1 VSDYLQA
8 LVERARGEARSV
20 RPLLPPRFAPAPP
33 AEELEVD
40 VEVPAAPR
48 RAAPEAPASPE
59 APATSTPAPVAGTTR
74 GVVPRTLAPPRPA
87 AADPEPRVESRRP
100 PAADT
105 AEQPGSAEPAHV
117 ATLLQVEETTSV
129 VERHHVEETTRQT
142 SQPSAPVAVAVER
155 LLGPEPAELPPD
167 PQPAAPPAALQALPA
182 GVVEDLGSIAEVE
195 PDTQTVVVS
204 IDRIDVNAERP
215 SPSPPPSPARSW
227 AGPRLSLDDY
237 LRERNGSRR

>member
-8 LVERARGEARSV
+8 LVERARGEARTV
-20 RPLLPPRFAPAPP
+20 RPLLAPRFASGPR
-33 AEELEVD
+33 AEELEID

-48 RAAPEAPASPE
+48 RAAPEAPA
-59 APATSTPAPVAGTTR
+59 TSTPAPVDAGTPR
-74 GVVPRTLAPPRPA
+74 GVVPRTPAPPRPA
-87 AADPEPRVESRRP
+87 AVDPQPRVESRRA

-105 AEQPGSAEPAHV
+105 TEHPGSADPAND

-129 VERHHVEETTRQT
+129 VERHLVEETTRQT
-142 SQPSAPVAVAVER
+142 SEPSAPVVVTVER
-155 LLGPEPAELPPD
+155 VPGPEAPEHPPD
-167 PQPAAPPAALQALPA
+167 PQTAAAPAGVQALPA

-204 IDRIDVNAERP
+204 IDRIEVNAERP

-237 LRERNGSRR
+237 LRERSGGRR